1 MHVDGGQAGHDGRGG
16 GRIASDKT
24 RSGSGLGHVTLG
36 GSVLFAH
43 VNVIKVVFQATFSN
57 APFC

>member
-1 MHVDGGQAGHDGRGG
+1 MHVDGGQTGHDGRGG
-16 GRIASDKT
+16 GQIASGKM
-24 RSGSGLGHVTLG
+24 RAGSGLGQVTLG

-43 VNVIKVVFQATFSN
+43 VNAIKVVFQATFSN